1 MASRE
6 MASAKDDQEHVSYG
20 EVSPIAKLPR
30 SSKELIVLICMGMGL
45 LVYGLMQGGWGRT
58 SMAMWAVVATVLAVG
73 GLVVAVLVQR
83 RDALLWKCVGAV
95 AALVLALNISVWW
108 LSGADRTPNAAW
120 RYWQLMLAVTL
131 FIGMAWLQSVLQ
143 SRSLR
148 AVRYSSLFV
157 HAWHNTM
164 VVGIVVQ
171 FVGLCWL
178 VLALW
183 GGLFLLVKVEFFA
196 ASFADPLFICLAAG
210 LMAGMGV
217 VLARGQPRP
226 LQLQLQLVLALF
238 RILLPLLALVVVL
251 FIVTLPFT
259 GVQPLWDTR
268 KAAVLLVVVQLCV
281 LLFVNA
287 VFQDG
292 LQEAA
297 PYPRPLAALVHAA
310 LILLPVLGA
319 LAVWA
324 VALRVQQYG
333 WTYDRVWALVVTGLL
348 LIYSLGYAGHA
359 VQRDRF
365 LWLQGLGRFNA
376 AMSWLIIGIVVLLHT
391 PLLDVYRL
399 SAYSQLQRM
408 QQADAVWDVAR
419 LQSLRFDHGRHGVEA
434 VQALAQDPRATQTP
448 EVQAAMQQVLQAG
461 KKVHIAQSP
470 QERPSPQPKI
480 PAREALQLA
489 QGHTAPPD
497 DWWQSLDDG
506 GLRNALGSCQSKPL
520 PAEEACVV
528 LQMPLSQGGS
538 PLPVVCH
545 LHQYSP
551 NCQVFERGAQHI
563 WQPVANLSWGAVSTE
578 QRPALAQAIREGRL
592 EVQPSRWND
601 VIVPGVDVRLGQVR

>member
-1 MASRE
+1 MASTDTPY
-6 MASAKDDQEHVSYG
+6 SAQGRTTAAHA
-20 EVSPIAKLPR
+20 SPIAPLVR
-30 SSKELIVLICMGMGL
+30 SSKELIVLICVGMGL
-45 LVYGLMQGGWGRT
+45 VVYGLRQAWWGDS
-58 SMAMWAVVATVLAVG
+58 SMAMWVLVATVLASGSVTVMA
-73 GLVVAVLVQR
+73 LAQR
-83 RDALLWKCVGAV
+83 RDVLLWQCVAGTAM
-95 AALVLALNISVWW
+95 LVLGLNLSVWW

-120 RYWQLMLAVTL
+120 RYWQLALAPSL
-131 FIGMAWLQSVLQ
+131 FIGLAWLQALLQ

-148 AVRYSSLFV
+148 GVRYSSLFV

-164 VVGIVVQ
+164 VVGMVAQ

-183 GGLFLLVKVEFFA
+183 GGLFWLVKVDFFA
-196 ASFADPLFICLAAG
+196 TSFAEPLFICMATG
-210 LMAGMGV
+210 LMAGIGV

-238 RILLPLLALVVVL
+238 RVLLPLLALVVVL

-297 PYPRPLAALVHAA
+297 PYPRPLNALVHVA
-310 LILLPVLGA
+310 LVLLPVLGA

-324 VALRVQQYG
+324 VVLRVQQYG
-333 WTYDRVWALVVTGLL
+333 WTYDRVWALVVTGVL
-348 LIYSLGYAGHA
+348 LIYSVGYAGYA
-359 VQRDRF
+359 LQRQRF

-376 AMSWLIIGIVVLLHT
+376 AMSWLIVGIVVLLHT
-391 PLLDVYRL
+391 PLLDVFRL
-399 SAYSQLQRM
+399 SAHSQLQRM
-408 QQADAVWDVAR
+408 QQADAVWDVAQ
-419 LQSLRFDHGRHGVEA
+419 LQSLRFDHGRHGLAA

-448 EVQAAMQQVLQAG
+448 EVQAALQQVLAAS
-461 KKVHIAQSP
+461 KKVQQPRSAP
-470 QERPSPQPKI
+470 QGVPKI
-480 PAREALQLA
+480 PVREALQLA
-489 QGHTAPPD
+489 QGHTSPPD
-497 DWWQSLDDG
+497 DWWQSLDNG
-506 GLRNALGSCQSKPL
+506 ALRHLFSSCRSKPL
-520 PAEEACVV
+520 PEEDVCVV
-528 LQMPLSQGGS
+528 LQLPLTRSDAA
-538 PLPVVCH
+538 LPVVCH

-551 NCQVFERGAQHI
+551 NCQVFERDAQHV
-563 WQPVANLSWGAVSTE
+563 WQAVGNLSWGGVPME

-592 EVQPSRWND
+592 DVQPSRWND